1 MPDTLHILDD
11 LQLDENLRYV
21 EIGDILSPIEL
32 SKTDVRLGGD
42 LDLAGTLY
50 LGSGGIIGSFGDI
63 AVNSITLE
71 DHIYHGGGMAFKET
85 EGNSDYLGIYTS
97 STGLSHIVTVDTGGM
112 DAHLRINPDGDLVFT
127 SATNDI
133 FITDTSYNT
142 TGESV
147 KISFDGNNASIGNST
162 LTFDT
167 TGINGYGSYIFKPD
181 PAGYFLL
188 DFNNTNTGGNAEFS
202 NTEWLG
208 LRVDYDKTGSSTSD
222 NIIKAI
228 EVDVDYTSATDGT
241 NTMYGIYCTPTLTH
255 ASDAGTTSVVG
266 GYFKAVG
273 GTNGTSTSTGIV
285 IDQDLTADTTQGLV
299 IQNSSTDYFR
309 LNVAAQGATT
319 LQTLDDTGAGA
330 GGSSAHLTLDADG
343 DVYIK
348 AHQGQV
354 YMQDTSANDIFEFD
368 VAEPKLTIA
377 DDADTGDY
385 FRISVGANGESA
397 IETKDDN
404 AAVAHLNIEV
414 DGHVEFDNCA
424 VGFDKLAGT
433 FSTSGVIGD
442 GNDSTD
448 IDFRLSNKY
457 ELELTDNISG
467 SSEFINMI
475 FPNTSGN
482 FLLVISQDGTGSRT
496 VHADG
501 WVVYQSDGSTK
512 ATNAAFSDGTDGA
525 VRWSGG
531 SAPTL
536 TTTANKADII
546 SIYWDADNQ
555 TAFAVA
561 SLNF

>member
-1 MPDTLHILDD
+1 MADTLHILDD

-50 LGSGGIIGSFGDI
+50 LGSGGVIGSFGDI
-63 AVNSITLE
+63 AVNSITLANA
-71 DHIYHGGGMAFKET
+71 IYHGGGMAFKET
-85 EGNSDYLGIYTS
+85 EGNSDYLGIYTA
-97 STGLSHIVTVDTGGM
+97 STGLSHITTVDTGGM
-112 DAHLRINPDGDLVFT
+112 DAHLRINPDGDLVLT

-133 FITDTSYNT
+133 FITDTGYNT

-147 KISFDGNNASIGNST
+147 KISFDGNNASIGNAT

-285 IDQDLTADTTQGLV
+285 IDQDLTADTSQGLV

-309 LNVAAQGATT
+309 INVAAAGATT
-319 LQTLDDTGAGA
+319 IQTIDDAVDGGAMN
-330 GGSSAHLTLDADG
+330 AHLSLDVDG
-343 DVYIK
+343 DMYVR
-348 AHQGQV
+348 AVGGQI
-354 YMQDTSANDIFEFD
+354 YFRDTTANDIFEFD
-368 VAEPKLTIA
+368 VHEPKLTIA

-397 IETKDDN
+397 IETKDDD
-404 AAVAHLNIEV
+404 AAAAHLNIEI
-414 DGHVEFDNCA
+414 DGHVEFDGCG
-424 VGFDKLAGT
+424 VGFDLVTPTYNVNDTDVDFTTGNKQFVT
-433 FSTSGVIGD
+433 FGSG
-442 GNDSTD
+442 
-448 IDFRLSNKY
+448 
-457 ELELTDNISG
+457 NIADL
-467 SSEFINMI
+467 NLK
-475 FPNTSGN
+475 FPATSGN
-482 FLLVISQDGTGSRT
+482 FTLLLKQDGTGSRT
-496 VHADG
+496 VAADG
-501 WVVYQSDGSTK
+501 WLVFDSAGS
-512 ATNAAFSDGTDGA
+512 AASGSSTVKFA
-525 VRWSGG
+525 GG
-531 SAPTL
+531 SNPTL
-536 TTTANKADII
+536 TTDANHVDIV
-546 SIYWDADNQ
+546 SFFWDADNEI
-555 TAFAVA
+555 AYGVA
-561 SLNF
+561 SLDFQF